1 MIVIL
6 LSFTSYEEPKSFK
19 TQIEASSFC
28 IQVDFVIPFLCSG
41 NSLYLFLISTFHIK
55 KKKICLPDNL
65 FYQKMSSSGE
75 TAFSYFCV
83 YPQGL
88 TLSHHRTGQSTVCQ
102 VNGLSCINTHL
113 SIQPPGGGGHILENR
128 LAGFFLL

>member
-55 KKKICLPDNL
+55 KKKNLFTRQSFLSENEFLRGNSLLLFLCVPTGPNAVPSQDRTIHCLP
-65 FYQKMSSSGE
+65 GE
-75 TAFSYFCV
+75 WIKLY
-83 YPQGL
+83 
-88 TLSHHRTGQSTVCQ
+88 
-102 VNGLSCINTHL
+102 
-113 SIQPPGGGGHILENR
+113 
-128 LAGFFLL
+128 